1 MDVGHV
7 CVCVC
12 VCVCV
17 FCIKVNKSASKS
29 VKSGIPTTL
38 ETGTGDIT
46 GPGSDH
52 LTGVYIIVCYPSH
65 DHIIPM
71 KYGSDFTV

>member
-1 MDVGHV
+1 MY
-7 CVCVC
+7 
-12 VCVCV
+12 V
-17 FCIKVNKSASKS
+17 FALNKSEQVST
-29 VKSGIPTTL
+29 SGIPTTL